1 LAASIQIID
10 TSTPALA
17 LDTRDVLQW
26 RHSMKRI
33 KKSIG
38 GEIMDSNEEVW
49 SMVGELQL
57 MKGEVPN
64 LHHRKTIIAM

>member
-1 LAASIQIID
+1 
-10 TSTPALA
+10 
-17 LDTRDVLQW
+17 
-26 RHSMKRI
+26 MKRI